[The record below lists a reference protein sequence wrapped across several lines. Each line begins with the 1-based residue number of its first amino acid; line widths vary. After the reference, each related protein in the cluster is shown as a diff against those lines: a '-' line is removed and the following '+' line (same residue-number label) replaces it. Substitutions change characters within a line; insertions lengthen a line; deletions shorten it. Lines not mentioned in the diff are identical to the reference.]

1 MPTSRRFM
9 GATGALANHVAD
21 KSHGSLSGPVARHH
35 HSGPQPSVDPTW
47 RGRGLGGPAVGW
59 SAATD
64 CVFERQRVS
73 RHNEID
79 SRRNESTLLESEN
92 RGGRVGGAGA
102 GLSGVGLARVA
113 LLGPVEVV
121 TADGG
126 LIHVESGRQSAVM
139 AVLSLRANAPVS
151 AEELLDAVWDPP
163 HPAGATQLLQ
173 TYVCRLRRAIQPDS
187 PRWHRHGVLSTV
199 NGSYTLSL
207 PPAALDVTVFEQH
220 VARAAAVRAQGDLP
234 GARDLLDA
242 ALGCWRGEPLA
253 SLPGPALERERLRL
267 KERWLAAKQERLML
281 DLRLGQH
288 LAIIADLHALVAQH
302 PLQEQLVALLMLA
315 LYRSGRQS
323 DALSVFA
330 TTRERLDDQL
340 GVEPGAALQQLYV
353 RILRADDDLLR
364 GVGSPAT
371 PIASNV
377 SAIRAAP
384 ETKRSGPLRPPAQLP
399 RDVSDFT
406 GRTTESA
413 DLAGLLSTADTDT
426 WMPLAVITGRPG
438 VGKTTLAVHVAHQ
451 VRDLFAD
458 GQVYLNLRG
467 TDPHHVPAAE
477 ALDLLLDAVGV
488 AQTMLP
494 ESSEKRAGLFRTA
507 VAGRRIL
514 IVLDDARNE
523 QQVRTLLPGSPGCA
537 VLITS
542 RTPLAGLDGTRHVRL
557 ESLDDRDGL
566 HLLRRIAG
574 DARINADSAAA
585 TDIVAACAGL
595 PLAIHLAAG
604 KLIERPGW
612 PLRHLVSLLH
622 DESRTLD
629 TLTIAD
635 RAVRHSIAM
644 TANLLT
650 PAQREALTTLSLSH
664 LTQFDIGYAAAALGV
679 DLTRAAQL
687 VDALVVHHMLDITG
701 YGPSGDIHLQFHPL
715 TRIYAREQTTT
726 HPDPSTAIDFRAR
739 VHGPNAIPRRPARPE
754 AGCSGDPESSE
765 RIART

>member
-1 MPTSRRFM
+1 
-9 GATGALANHVAD
+9 V
-21 KSHGSLSGPVARHH
+21 V
-35 HSGPQPSVDPTW
+35 
-47 RGRGLGGPAVGW
+47 
-59 SAATD
+59 
-64 CVFERQRVS
+64 
-73 RHNEID
+73 
-79 SRRNESTLLESEN
+79 
-92 RGGRVGGAGA
+92 GAGA

-163 HPAGATQLLQ
+163 HPAGARQLLQ

-220 VARAAAVRAQGDLP
+220 VARAAAMRAQGDLP
-234 GARDLLDA
+234 GARDLLDT

-288 LAIIADLHALVAQH
+288 LAIVADLHALVAKH
-302 PLQEQLVALLMLA
+302 PLQEQLVELLMLA

-323 DALSVFA
+323 DALSA
-330 TTRERLDDQL
+330 YAATRERLDDQL

-364 GVGSPAT
+364 GVDSTAT
-371 PIASNV
+371 PIGPNV
-377 SAIRAAP
+377 SAIRTAQ
-384 ETKRSGPLRPPAQLP
+384 ETKRSGSLRPPAQLP
-399 RDVSDFT
+399 RDVPDFT

-426 WMPLAVITGRPG
+426 WTPLAVIAGRPG

-451 VRDLFAD
+451 VRDLFTD

-467 TDPHHVPAAE
+467 TDPHHVPPAE

-488 AQTMLP
+488 TQTMLP
-494 ESSEKRAGLFRTA
+494 ESSEERTGLFRTA
-507 VAGRRIL
+507 IAGRRIL

-523 QQVRTLLPGSPGCA
+523 QQVRALLPGSPGCA

-542 RTPLAGLDGTRHVRL
+542 RTPLAGLDGTRHVHL
-557 ESLDDRDGL
+557 ESLDERDGL
-566 HLLRRIAG
+566 HLLGRIAG
-574 DARINADSAAA
+574 DARINADPAAA

-604 KLIERPGW
+604 KLVERPGW
-612 PLRHLVSLLH
+612 PLRHLASLLH

-650 PAQREALTTLSLSH
+650 PAQREALTALSLSH
-664 LTQFDIGYAAAALGV
+664 LTQFDIGYAATALGV

-701 YGPSGDIHLQFHPL
+701 YGPSGEIHLQFHPL

-726 HPDPSTAIDFRAR
+726 HPDPSTATNFRAR